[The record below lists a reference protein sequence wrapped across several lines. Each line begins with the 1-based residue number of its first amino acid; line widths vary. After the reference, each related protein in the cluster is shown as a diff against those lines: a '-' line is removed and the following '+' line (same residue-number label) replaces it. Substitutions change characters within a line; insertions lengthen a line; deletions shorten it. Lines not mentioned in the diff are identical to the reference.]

1 MTGKGKI
8 LAAAG
13 AVCAGCL
20 WMWKGRTGNPACAPL
35 EGQVYAHRGL
45 HGPGAPENSREA
57 FRRAAA
63 RGFGAELDVH
73 LLADGGLAVM
83 HDSALRRTTGDAG
96 EIEDLTA
103 AQLAEHTLLGSSETI
118 PTLGEVLDIMG
129 QGGGPLIVELK
140 TRGNNG
146 AALSEAVCRELDDWP
161 GVWCIESFDPRV
173 VRWLR
178 QNRPDVVRG
187 QLSCDFIRDRAGLS
201 LPTAFALTHLMGNLV
216 TRPDFV
222 AYRFSDRRH
231 LANRVCRALWHV
243 KGASWTLHSKAELD
257 QARAEGLWPIFE
269 GFDPKTGAPLT

>member
-57 FRRAAA
+57 FRRAAD
-63 RGFGAELDVH
+63 RGFGVELDVH
-73 LLADGGLAVM
+73 LLADGSLAVM

-96 EIEDLTA
+96 EIEDLTT

-118 PTLGEVLDIMG
+118 PTLDEVLAILENRS
-129 QGGGPLIVELK
+129 PLIVELK

-146 AALSEAVCRELDDWP
+146 AALCAAVCRKLDAWQ

-173 VRWLR
+173 VYWLR
-178 QNRPDVVRG
+178 RNRPDVVRG
-187 QLSCDFIRDRAGLS
+187 QLSCDFIRERAGLA
-201 LPTAFALTHLMGNLV
+201 LPTAFVLTHLMSNLL

-222 AYRFSDRRH
+222 AYQFSDRH
-231 LANRVCRALWHV
+231 GLANRVCRNLWHV
-243 KGASWTLHSKAELD
+243 KGASWTLRTKADLD
-257 QARAEGLWPIFE
+257 TARAEGLWPIFE